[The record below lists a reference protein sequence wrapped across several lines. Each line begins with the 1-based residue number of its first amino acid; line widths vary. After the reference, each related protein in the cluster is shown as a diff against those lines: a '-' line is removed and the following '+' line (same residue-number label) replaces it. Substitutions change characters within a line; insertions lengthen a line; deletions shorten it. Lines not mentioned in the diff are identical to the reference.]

1 VGTPRGCRAWGRV
14 RLSDCE
20 ALFRYSKSFF
30 PHLNPLPREERKDG
44 STMYLFAL
52 ILLSLDQF
60 SKYLIRQKM
69 SLAESIPVIKSIFHI
84 TYVENTGIA
93 FGLFPQGNFIFI
105 IISLIIILVIV
116 FFERRKALKSPGER
130 FCLGLVLG
138 GALGNL
144 IDRLRFGF
152 VIDFLDFR
160 IWPVFNLA
168 DSSVCIGA
176 ILMVFF
182 LLKERSG
189 KRKIVG

>member
-1 VGTPRGCRAWGRV
+1 
-14 RLSDCE
+14 
-20 ALFRYSKSFF
+20 
-30 PHLNPLPREERKDG
+30 
-44 STMYLFAL
+44 MYLVAL
-52 ILLSLDQF
+52 ILLFLDQF
-60 SKYLIRQKM
+60 SKYLIRQRM

-93 FGLFPQGNFIFI
+93 FGLFPQGNSLFV

-116 FFERRKALKSPGER
+116 FFEGRRAIKSPLEK
-130 FCLGLVLG
+130 FSLGLILG

-168 DSSVCIGA
+168 DSGVCIGG

-182 LLKERSG
+182 LLKKRASKERTFG
-189 KRKIVG
+189 

>member
-1 VGTPRGCRAWGRV
+1 
-14 RLSDCE
+14 
-20 ALFRYSKSFF
+20 
-30 PHLNPLPREERKDG
+30 
-44 STMYLFAL
+44 MYLIAL
-52 ILLSLDQF
+52 ILLSVDQF
-60 SKYLIRQKM
+60 SKYIIRQNM

-93 FGLFPQGNFIFI
+93 FGLFPQGHFLFIVISFI
-105 IISLIIILVIV
+105 IIAVII
-116 FFERRKALKSPGER
+116 FFERKKIIKSLREKI
-130 FCLGLVLG
+130 CLGLILG

-168 DSSVCIGA
+168 DSGVCIGG

-182 LLKERSG
+182 ILRKRPRKERT
-189 KRKIVG
+189 VGDGEERICCP

>member
-1 VGTPRGCRAWGRV
+1 MP
-14 RLSDCE
+14 
-20 ALFRYSKSFF
+20 
-30 PHLNPLPREERKDG
+30 
-44 STMYLFAL
+44 
-52 ILLSLDQF
+52 
-60 SKYLIRQKM
+60 
-69 SLAESIPVIKSIFHI
+69 LAESIPVIKSIFHI

-93 FGLFPQGNFIFI
+93 FGLFPQGHSLFI
-105 IISLIIILVIV
+105 IISLIIILVII
-116 FFERRKALKSPGER
+116 FFERKKVIKSLKER

-168 DSSVCIGA
+168 DSGVCIGG

-182 LLKERSG
+182 LLRKRPRKERT
-189 KRKIVG
+189 VA

>member
-1 VGTPRGCRAWGRV
+1 
-14 RLSDCE
+14 
-20 ALFRYSKSFF
+20 
-30 PHLNPLPREERKDG
+30 
-44 STMYLFAL
+44 MYLVAL

-60 SKYLIRQKM
+60 SKYLIRQNM

-93 FGLFPQGNFIFI
+93 FGLFPQGQSLFVV
-105 IISLIIILVIV
+105 ISLIIILVIV
-116 FFERRKALKSPGER
+116 FLERRKVLKSARER

-160 IWPVFNLA
+160 VWPVFNFA
-168 DSSVCIGA
+168 DSAVCIGG
-176 ILMVFF
+176 ILMAFF
-182 LLKERSG
+182 ILRKRPSKGRSPG
-189 KRKIVG
+189 

>member
-1 VGTPRGCRAWGRV
+1 
-14 RLSDCE
+14 
-20 ALFRYSKSFF
+20 
-30 PHLNPLPREERKDG
+30 
-44 STMYLFAL
+44 MYLIAL
-52 ILLSLDQF
+52 ILLSVDQF
-60 SKYLIRQKM
+60 SKYIIRQKM
-69 SLAESIPVIKSIFHI
+69 PLAESIPVIKSIFHI

-93 FGLFPQGNFIFI
+93 FGLFPQGHSLFI
-105 IISLIIILVIV
+105 IISLIIILVII
-116 FFERRKALKSPGER
+116 FFERKKVIKSLKER

-168 DSSVCIGA
+168 DSGVCIGG

-182 LLKERSG
+182 LLRKRPRKERT
-189 KRKIVG
+189 VA

>member
-1 VGTPRGCRAWGRV
+1 
-14 RLSDCE
+14 
-20 ALFRYSKSFF
+20 
-30 PHLNPLPREERKDG
+30 
-44 STMYLFAL
+44 
-52 ILLSLDQF
+52 
-60 SKYLIRQKM
+60 M

-93 FGLFPQGNFIFI
+93 FGLFPQGHFLFIVISFI
-105 IISLIIILVIV
+105 IIAVII
-116 FFERRKALKSPGER
+116 FFERKKIIKSLREKI
-130 FCLGLVLG
+130 CLGLILG

-168 DSSVCIGA
+168 DSGVCIGG

-182 LLKERSG
+182 ILRKRPRKERT
-189 KRKIVG
+189 VGDGEERICCP

>member
-1 VGTPRGCRAWGRV
+1 
-14 RLSDCE
+14 
-20 ALFRYSKSFF
+20 
-30 PHLNPLPREERKDG
+30 
-44 STMYLFAL
+44 MYLIAL
-52 ILLSLDQF
+52 ILLSLDQL

-69 SLAESIPVIKSIFHI
+69 SLTESIPVIQSVFHI

-93 FGLFPQGNFIFI
+93 FGLFPQGHSLFI
-105 IISLIIILVIV
+105 IISLIVILFIV
-116 FFERRKALKSPGER
+116 FFERKKALKSPRER

-168 DSSVCIGA
+168 DSGVCIGG

-182 LLKERSG
+182 LLK
-189 KRKIVG
+189 KRPSKEKTVG

>member
-1 VGTPRGCRAWGRV
+1 V
-14 RLSDCE
+14 
-20 ALFRYSKSFF
+20 
-30 PHLNPLPREERKDG
+30 
-44 STMYLFAL
+44 YLIAL
-52 ILLSLDQF
+52 ILLSLDQL
-60 SKYLIRQKM
+60 SKYLIRQRM

-93 FGLFPQGNFIFI
+93 FGFFPQGHSLFI

-116 FFERRKALKSPGER
+116 FFERKKALQSPRER

-168 DSSVCIGA
+168 DSGVCIGG
-176 ILMVFF
+176 ILIAFF
-182 LLKERSG
+182 LLKKLSNKG
-189 KRKIVG
+189 KTVG

>member
-1 VGTPRGCRAWGRV
+1 
-14 RLSDCE
+14 
-20 ALFRYSKSFF
+20 
-30 PHLNPLPREERKDG
+30 
-44 STMYLFAL
+44 MYLVAL

-93 FGLFPQGNFIFI
+93 FGLFPQGHSLFV

-116 FFERRKALKSPGER
+116 FFERRKVLKSPGER

-152 VIDFLDFR
+152 IIDFLDFR
-160 IWPVFNLA
+160 IWPIFNLA
-168 DSSVCIGA
+168 DSGVCIGG
-176 ILMVFF
+176 ILMAFF
-182 LLKERSG
+182 LLKKRPG
-189 KRKIVG
+189 KAVS